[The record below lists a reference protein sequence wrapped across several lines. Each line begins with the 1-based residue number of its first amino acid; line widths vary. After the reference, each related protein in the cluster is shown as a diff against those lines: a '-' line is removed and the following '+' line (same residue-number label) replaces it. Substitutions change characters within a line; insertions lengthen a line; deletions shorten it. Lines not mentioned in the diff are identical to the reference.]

1 MLHFEFMDKSNP
13 FVYCGNDE
21 EKELKKWLRNYRIAR
36 NDGNGFYLLA
46 EKQETLFEIREL
58 DCYLYDEEWT
68 QNTSY
73 FVGNMVTKAE
83 NEKRAFT
90 KWLKKKGISFKLNR
104 TLIEYDGDCYTII
117 DRKTKEPLY
126 IAIPACN

>member
-13 FVYCGNDE
+13 FVYYGNDE

-58 DCYLYDEEWT
+58 DCWLYDEEWT

-90 KWLKKKGISFKLNR
+90 KWLKKKGISFKNNR
-104 TLIEYDGDCYTII
+104 KRMDCFKCLRLLSRGLCYNH
-117 DRKTKEPLY
+117 LLQGLL
-126 IAIPACN
+126 